1 MRRIILSFPVL
12 FLFTFCSGQQHE
24 KNTDPNIFVLSTEYG
39 DIKILLYD
47 ETKAHKE
54 NFLRLVSSGAYN
66 DLLFH
71 RVIKGF
77 MIQGGDPDSKDA
89 PAGKVLGNGDPGYT
103 LPAEIL
109 SSYTHKRGALAAAR
123 MGDEVNPEQRS
134 SGSQF
139 YIVQGRTFSDAELD
153 QLEKRVNQMRMQ
165 NLYLRFFI
173 KAREDAKAQGIQ
185 PDMNLISAN
194 ASDSVQRIASTLSP
208 FKYTPEQ
215 RSIYKTIGGAPHL
228 DGAYT
233 VFGEVLEGME
243 VIDKIAAQPVD
254 QNNRP
259 LKNISMKIQPA
270 K

>member
-1 MRRIILSFPVL
+1 MRRVLLILPVV
-12 FLFTFCSGQQHE
+12 FLFTFCSGQSHE
-24 KNTDPNIFVLSTEYG
+24 TNSNIVILTTEFG
-39 DIKILLYD
+39 KIKILLYD

-54 NFLRLVSSGAYN
+54 NFLRLVKTGAYN

-71 RVIKGF
+71 RVIKDF

-103 LPAEIL
+103 LPAEIVP
-109 SSYTHKRGALAAAR
+109 SYTHKRGALAAAR

-139 YIVQGRTFSDAELD
+139 YIVQGKTFSDAELD

-173 KAREDAKAQGIQ
+173 KARENAKAQGQQ
-185 PDMNLISAN
+185 PDMNLISAA
-194 ASDSVQRIASTLSP
+194 ASDSVQRIAATLSP

-215 RSIYKTIGGAPHL
+215 RSIYKTVGGAPHL
-228 DGAYT
+228 DGSYT
-233 VFGEVLEGME
+233 VFGEVLEGMD
-243 VIDKIAAQPVD
+243 VVDKIAAQPTD

-259 LKNISMKIQPA
+259 LKNIPMKIQPA

>member
-1 MRRIILSFPVL
+1 MRQIILAIPIL

-24 KNTDPNIFVLSTEYG
+24 KNSKSNIVVLTTEYG
-39 DIKILLYD
+39 DIKIMLYD

-54 NFLRLVSSGAYN
+54 NFLRLVNNGSYN

-77 MIQGGDPDSKDA
+77 MIQGGDPESKDA

-103 LPAEIL
+103 LPAEIFPA
-109 SSYTHKRGALAAAR
+109 YMHKRGALAAAR

-139 YIVQGRTFSDAELD
+139 YLVQGRTFTDTELD

-173 KAREDAKAQGIQ
+173 KARESAKAQGIQ
-185 PDMNLISAN
+185 VDMNLISAN
-194 ASDSVQRIASTLSP
+194 ASDSVQRIASTLAP

-215 RSIYKTIGGAPHL
+215 RNIYKTLGGAPHL

-233 VFGEVLEGME
+233 VFGEVLEGFD

-254 QNNRP
+254 QNSRP
-259 LKNISMKIQPA
+259 LRNISMKI
-270 K
+270 KTVK